1 MTSGNQNVKILL
13 FVLLLIKDLKTPIL
27 VMFLQPVAL
36 LMDSQAAEESPEF
49 LIL

>member
-1 MTSGNQNVKILL
+1 MTSGNQNVKTLL
-13 FVLLLIKDLKTPIL
+13 IVLLLIKDFKKKIL
-27 VMFLQPVAL
+27 IVFLQPVAL